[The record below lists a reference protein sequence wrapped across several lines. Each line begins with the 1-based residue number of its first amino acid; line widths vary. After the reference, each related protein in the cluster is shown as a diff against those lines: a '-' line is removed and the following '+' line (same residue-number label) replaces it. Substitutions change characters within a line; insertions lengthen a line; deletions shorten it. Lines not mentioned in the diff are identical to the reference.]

1 MRMLGG
7 LHVIMDVST
16 LPGLV
21 YISCYQLW
29 SYSNR
34 VFNSSPAPH
43 PSHQNLQAHHTALG
57 LDFSTVFSLFLI
69 LFYFIL
75 FYFQLHYSYIQ
86 LHSFSYI
93 TFSYITFQLHYSF
106 SYCLLSFLCFI
117 LFSVTYPVIFL
128 ESLFYTITG

>member
-1 MRMLGG
+1 MLGG
-7 LHVIMDVST
+7 LHVIVDVST
-16 LPGLV
+16 FPGLV

-34 VFNSSPAPH
+34 VFNSSPAPR

-69 LFYFIL
+69 LFYFVL
-75 FYFQLHYSYIQ
+75 FSVTLQLHYIQ

-106 SYCLLSFLCFI
+106 SYCLLSFI
-117 LFSVTYPVIFL
+117 LFYFQLHIQ
-128 ESLFYTITG
+128 